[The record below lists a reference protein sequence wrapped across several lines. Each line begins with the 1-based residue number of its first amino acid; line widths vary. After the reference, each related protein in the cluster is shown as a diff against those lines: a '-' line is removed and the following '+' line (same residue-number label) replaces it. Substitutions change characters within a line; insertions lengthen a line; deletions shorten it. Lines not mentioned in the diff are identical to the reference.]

1 MAASL
6 TCALAAYSVSPGW
19 RSVGQCGA
27 LTRPHRGMTHDL
39 QAKIVSDGWHFP
51 HDDALAYRL
60 ELMKERSAFVVTNN
74 GEHFERPFSLCEH

>member
-1 MAASL
+1 
-6 TCALAAYSVSPGW
+6 
-19 RSVGQCGA
+19 
-27 LTRPHRGMTHDL
+27 MTHDL